1 MGSRMPLHACCLCLP
16 HAPLPAKETSVLN
29 ACLLRLPCLR
39 CEFCAL
45 EASIGHT
52 ESANFLGT

>member
-1 MGSRMPLHACCLCLP
+1 M
-16 HAPLPAKETSVLN
+16 LN